1 MSTNRPNSLVSIL
14 IATTLVLGLEP
25 SSSVAA
31 GPAISTNTQSVNT
44 ILNGKFA
51 PTSAIGK
58 NGDFYID
65 IKNLIFYG
73 PKKNGLWPTGISLR
87 GVDGKNGNDGKN
99 GLDGTS
105 STKTVVG
112 EKGPKGDTGATGP
125 QGPKGDTGE
134 IGRAHV

>member
-1 MSTNRPNSLVSIL
+1 MSKIRPNSLVSII
-14 IATTLVLGLEP
+14 IAATLVLGLEP

-31 GPAISTNTQSVNT
+31 GPAITTNTQSVNT

-73 PKKNGLWPTGISLR
+73 LR
-87 GVDGKNGNDGKN
+87 RMVY
-99 GLDGTS
+99 
-105 STKTVVG
+105 
-112 EKGPKGDTGATGP
+112 GP
-125 QGPKGDTGE
+125 QE
-134 IGRAHV
+134 SL